1 MCCFQRAPR
10 ERDTD
15 QHKCTTWDCTRCYSY
30 TYYVHIKR
38 KYTTLPHNI
47 HPVTLPLQIFPTAAD
62 FLLDDSTEIVFQSG
76 FTNSTQCVDIEIVND
91 ATLESSEFFNV
102 VLSSSD
108 PDVVIDNN
116 MASIVIIDD
125 DGMPI
130 FITISCL
137 KFNSHTLYY
146 QRSL

>member
-1 MCCFQRAPR
+1 MKQ
-10 ERDTD
+10 
-15 QHKCTTWDCTRCYSY
+15 
-30 TYYVHIKR
+30 
-38 KYTTLPHNI
+38 KYTALPKELI
-47 HPVTLPLQIFPTAAD
+47 FILPLQIFPIAAD

-76 FTNSTQCVDIEIVND
+76 FTNTTQCVDIEIIND
-91 ATLESSEFFNV
+91 DTLELSEFFNII
-102 VLSSSD
+102 LSSSD

-130 FITISCL
+130 NIHFDPYL

-146 QRSL
+146 QRSQ